1 MSDEPMLPIRIAP
14 LHRVVATEITD
25 PAELAAF
32 LERRGLRRQK
42 ERGQPESPLAD
53 AVHHVNRPAAVLIE
67 RAVARGEVRFANN
80 GSLVANTSPHTGR
93 SPKDKYVVRHP
104 DSQEQIWWGDVN
116 HPLEQSLYAA
126 LKTKILAHLEVQ
138 PELFVVDAQAGADPR
153 HHLGVTLV
161 SDHAWYAVF
170 FQWLMRRRDGT
181 PLALEVTIYHAPSLK
196 LDPATDGTRS
206 DVAIVLNFEAGEVL
220 IAGTRYA
227 GEVKKA
233 IFSYLNAWLP
243 RRGVFPMHCSANIG
257 PTGDTAILF
266 GLSGTGKTTLSAD
279 PQRTLIGDDEHGWSD
294 DGVFNFEGGCY
305 AKCIRLS
312 QQGEPLIWDAIR
324 FGTILENVALNPE
337 TRVLDFQSEAITENT
352 RAAYPLDFIPG
363 AEPTGRGGV
372 PKTILFL
379 TCDAYGV
386 LPPLAKLTPAQALY
400 HFLSG
405 YTAKLAGTEQGVVS
419 PTATFSACFGAP
431 FLTLPPTR
439 YAQMLREKL
448 LKLKTPVW
456 LVNTG
461 WSGGAYGVGKRMPLE
476 WTRTLV
482 RAALAGTLDRVPAVA
497 DPVFGL
503 MVPESCPGVPSD
515 ALQPKRSWPDPAA
528 YDRQA
533 AMLADLFKKNFAK
546 FAEQVDADVAAAG
559 PK

>member
-1 MSDEPMLPIRIAP
+1 MI
-14 LHRVVATEITD
+14 V
-25 PAELAAF
+25 
-32 LERRGLRRQK
+32 
-42 ERGQPESPLAD
+42 SPLAGTTYPGILH
-53 AVHHVNRPAAVLIE
+53 ANLAPVRFIE
-67 RAVARGEVRFANN
+67 HAVARGEVQFAAN

-93 SPKDKYVVRHP
+93 SPKDKYVAVNPESH
-104 DSQEQIWWGDVN
+104 DEIWWGEVN
-116 HPLEQSLYAA
+116 HPLEPAVYAA
-126 LKTKILAHLEVQ
+126 LRAKILAYLGRQ

-153 HHLGVTLV
+153 HSLGVRLV

-170 FQWLMRRRDGT
+170 FGWLMRRRDGT
-181 PLALEVTIYHAPSLK
+181 PHAQQVTIYHAPTLK
-196 LDPATDGTRS
+196 LDPPLDGTRS

-220 IAGTRYA
+220 IAGTKYA

-233 IFSYLNAWLP
+233 VFSYLNAWLP

-257 PTGDTAILF
+257 PAGDAAILF

-279 PQRTLIGDDEHGWSD
+279 PARTLIGDDEHGWSD

-312 QQGEPLIWDAIR
+312 QKGEPLIWSALR
-324 FGTILENVALNPE
+324 FGTILENVAFDPA
-337 TRVLDFQSEAITENT
+337 TRQLDFDSQAITENT

-363 AEPTGRGGV
+363 AEPTGRGGI

-386 LPPLAKLTPAQALY
+386 LPPLAKLTPEQALY

-405 YTAKLAGTEQGVVS
+405 YTAKLAGTEHGVVAPS
-419 PTATFSACFGAP
+419 ATFSACFGAP
-431 FLTLPPTR
+431 FLTLPPGR
-439 YAQMLREKL
+439 YAQMLRDKL
-448 LKLKTPVW
+448 LRLKTPVW

-461 WSGGAYGVGKRMPLE
+461 WTGGAYGVGRRMPLE

-482 RAALAGTLDRVPAVA
+482 RAALAGTLDGVGTNP
-497 DPVFGL
+497 DPVFGVH
-503 MVPESCPGVPSD
+503 VPELCPGVPNEALKPKSSWSD
-515 ALQPKRSWPDPAA
+515 PFA

-533 AMLADLFKKNFAK
+533 AMLAEMFKKNFTK
-546 FAEQVDADVAAAG
+546 FAGQVDADVAAAG

>member
-1 MSDEPMLPIRIAP
+1 MSLSLLPGIAF
-14 LHRVVATEITD
+14 A
-25 PAELAAF
+25 
-32 LERRGLRRQK
+32 GL
-42 ERGQPESPLAD
+42 P
-53 AVHHVNRPAAVLIE
+53 HVNPPPVRLIE
-67 RAVARGEVRFANN
+67 RAVARGEVQFADN
-80 GSLVANTSPHTGR
+80 GALVANTSPHTGR
-93 SPKDKYVVRHP
+93 SPKDKYVVVHP
-104 DSQEQIWWGDVN
+104 DSQDHIWWGDVN
-116 HPLEQSLYAA
+116 HPLEQPVYAA
-126 LKTKILAHLEVQ
+126 LKAKIVAHLARQ
-138 PELFVVDAQAGADPR
+138 PELFVVEAQAGADPR
-153 HHLGVTLV
+153 HHLGVKLV

-170 FQWLMRRRDGT
+170 VHWLMRRRDGT
-181 PLALEVTIYHAPSLK
+181 TPAQEVTIYHAPTLK
-196 LDPATDGTRS
+196 LDPANDGTRS
-206 DVAIVLNFEAGEVL
+206 DVAVVLNFEAGEVL
-220 IAGTRYA
+220 IAGTKYA

-257 PTGDTAILF
+257 PGGDTAILF

-279 PQRTLIGDDEHGWSD
+279 PERTLIGDDEHGWSD

-312 QQGEPLIWDAIR
+312 QKGEPLIWDAIR
-324 FGTILENVALNPE
+324 FGAILENV
-337 TRVLDFQSEAITENT
+337 VLDPATRTLDFNSEAITENT

-363 AEPTGRGGV
+363 AEPTGRGGI

-419 PTATFSACFGAP
+419 PSATFSSCFGAP

-448 LKLKTPVW
+448 VRLQTPVW

-461 WSGGAYGVGKRMPLE
+461 WTGGAYGAGRRMPLD
-476 WTRTLV
+476 WTRALV
-482 RAALAGTLDRVPAVA
+482 RAAMGGDLDQIPCAP
-497 DPVFGL
+497 DPVFGVL
-503 MVPESCPGVPSD
+503 VPESCPGVPSD
-515 ALQPKRSWPDPAA
+515 ALKPKLSWPDPDA

-533 AMLADLFKKNFAK
+533 AMLAELFKKNFAK
-546 FAEQVDADVAAAG
+546 FAGQVDADVEHAG
-559 PK
+559 PR